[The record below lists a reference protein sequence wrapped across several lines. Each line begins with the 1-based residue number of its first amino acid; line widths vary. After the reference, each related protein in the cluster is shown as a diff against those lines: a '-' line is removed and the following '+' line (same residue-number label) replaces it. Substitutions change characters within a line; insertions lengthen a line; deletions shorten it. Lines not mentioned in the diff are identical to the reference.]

1 MDFDEFVDSLMEE
14 SKALFE
20 KAKGSDDLFTKNT
33 YLHASLLLSLS
44 YLESCVN
51 SIISEILVEP
61 YNNKYGIMERSI
73 LLEKEIKFEKGQF
86 YLSNKL
92 KMSRL
97 TDRIELLY
105 YIIQKQEISQS
116 DTWFI
121 TLKQSIDIRN
131 KLVHPKEPI
140 IVTEKQVENAL
151 NSVLDTVN
159 NLYQAVYKK
168 KLPSYNRG
176 LSSKYELKK

>member
-20 KAKGSDDLFTKNT
+20 KAKSSTDSFTKNT

-61 YNNKYGIMERSI
+61 YNNKYGIMEQSI
-73 LLEKEIKFEKGQF
+73 LLEKEIKFDRGRLN
-86 YLSNKL
+86 LSEKL

-97 TDRIELLY
+97 TDRIELLT
-105 YIIQKQEISQS
+105 YIIKNQEISPT
-116 DTWFI
+116 DTWFT
-121 TLKQSIDIRN
+121 TLKQSIDLRN
-131 KLVHPKEPI
+131 KLVHPKEAVV
-140 IVTEKQVENAL
+140 VTEKQVENAL

-159 NLYQAVYKK
+159 HLYQAVYKK

-176 LSSKYELKK
+176 LSSKYELK

>member
-20 KAKGSDDLFTKNT
+20 KAKSSDDLFTKNT

-51 SIISEILVEP
+51 SIISEILVVP
-61 YNNKYGIMERSI
+61 YNNEYGIMEQSV
-73 LLEKEIKFEKGQF
+73 LLEKDIEFEGGQF
-86 YLSNKL
+86 QLSRKL

-97 TDRIELLY
+97 TDRIELLN
-105 YIIQKQEISQS
+105 YIIKKQKITPA
-116 DTWFI
+116 DTWF
-121 TLKQSIDIRN
+121 TVLKQSIDLRN
-131 KLVHPKEPI
+131 KLVHPKEA
-140 IVTEKQVENAL
+140 VVLTEKQVENAL

-159 NLYQAVYKK
+159 HLYITVYKK

-176 LSSKYELKK
+176 LSSKYDLKR